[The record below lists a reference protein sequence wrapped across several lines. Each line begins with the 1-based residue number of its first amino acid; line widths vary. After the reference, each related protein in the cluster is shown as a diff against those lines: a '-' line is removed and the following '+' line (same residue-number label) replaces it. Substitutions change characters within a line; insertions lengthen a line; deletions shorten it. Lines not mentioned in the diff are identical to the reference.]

1 MAAFETHRP
10 VAASAAGIFT
20 TSLVRTLGAFQS
32 WNDQRKT
39 RKVLSKLTAREL
51 DDVGLTAAAARDVA
65 MIIR

>member
-65 MIIR
+65 TMIR